1 MFIIYLVLALGS
13 TYLVVI
19 TPELYLQLGYMF
31 VNAYAVFHMGM
42 IVQAVHTQVQL
53 NTLYEEMNQRF
64 NDQYKALLK
73 GKEDDQP

>member
-42 IVQAVHTQVQL
+42 IVQAAYSQAQL
-53 NTLYEEMNQRF
+53 NILYEEMNQKF
-64 NDQYKALLK
+64 NNQYNALLEEKENDQL
-73 GKEDDQP
+73 